1 VTKLVVYIPTY
12 NRVENLKTC
21 VSSIA
26 PQIQDGVQVYVS
38 NNAST
43 DGTTEYLDGLDYPW
57 LTVYHQ
63 PKNLGGAYNQL
74 SAWFIPVE
82 TEYVWVIGDDDYLL
96 PNALKTLL
104 DAIQK
109 HPVDFI
115 FCNTQAYPNTEES
128 RVMQMWRDGKLP
140 RGTIKGKYSNTIEC
154 SFADLVDPRVADSLL
169 LEIMCL
175 CVRKKAIRQDLS
187 YTPDEMQLQ
196 DSDGRNLDKSKIGDF
211 RHAGRYYTAVT
222 APILDSFTNRTTGLY
237 LHPPLTFNFWGG
249 GNGWQKDYDL
259 VFPVAILYMIEMYY
273 EKQIID
279 REKYL
284 WLLDYYFK
292 LMSASLKRQMEG
304 TSTAVPFSND
314 ILRQIQT
321 SFDTLNAE
329 IESRQRQ
336 GLAQGLHKR

>member
-1 VTKLVVYIPTY
+1 MTRLVVYIPTY
-12 NRVENLKTC
+12 NRLESLKTC
-21 VSSIA
+21 LSSIA
-26 PQIQDGVQVYVS
+26 SQIQDGVQVYVS

-57 LTVYHQ
+57 ITVYHQ

-74 SAWFIPVE
+74 SGWFVPVE
-82 TEYVWVIGDDDYLL
+82 TDYIWVIGDDDYLL
-96 PNALKTLL
+96 PNALETLL
-104 DAIQK
+104 DAIEK

-115 FCNTQAYPNTEES
+115 FCNTQAYPVTEED
-128 RVMQMWRDGKLP
+128 RVMQMWRDGRLP
-140 RGTIKGKYSNTIEC
+140 KGTTKGKYSNSLEC

-175 CVRKKAIRQDLS
+175 CVRKKAIRPTLIDDIKD
-187 YTPDEMQLQ
+187 TH
-196 DSDGRNLDKSKIGDF
+196 NNTF
-211 RHAGRYYTAVT
+211 RSAGRFFTGIT
-222 APILDSFTNRTTGLY
+222 APLLESFDDRTTALY
-237 LHPPLTFNFWGG
+237 LHPPLTFNLWGG
-249 GNGWQKDYDL
+249 GNGWAHDYDF

-279 REKYL
+279 RERYL

-304 TSTAVPFSND
+304 TSTAIPFSDD

-329 IESRQRQ
+329 IESRQR
-336 GLAQGLHKR
+336 

>member
-1 VTKLVVYIPTY
+1 MTKLVVYIPTY
-12 NRVENLKTC
+12 NRVESLKTC
-21 VSSIA
+21 ISIIA
-26 PQIQDGVQVYVS
+26 SQIQDGVQVYVS

-63 PKNLGGAYNQL
+63 PKNLGGAYNQV
-74 SAWFIPVE
+74 SAWFIPTE
-82 TEYVWVIGDDDYLL
+82 TEYIWVIGDDDYLL

-115 FCNTQAYPNTEES
+115 FCNTQAYPTTDEA
-128 RVMQMWRDGKLP
+128 RVLQMWRDGKLP
-140 RGTIKGKYSNTIEC
+140 RGTIKGKYPETVAC
-154 SFADLVDPRVADSLL
+154 SFADLIDPRVADSLL

-175 CVRKKAIRQDLS
+175 CARKDAIRPVLID
-187 YTPDEMQLQ
+187 
-196 DSDGRNLDKSKIGDF
+196 NLKGMPNGTF
-211 RHAGRYYTAVT
+211 REAGRFYTGVT
-222 APILDSFTNRTTGLY
+222 APILESFDSSTTALY
-237 LHPPLTFNFWGG
+237 LHPPLTFNFWCG
-249 GNGWQKDYDL
+249 GNGWAHDYDFI
-259 VFPVAILYMIEMYY
+259 FPVAILYMIEMYY

>member
-1 VTKLVVYIPTY
+1 MTLLVVYIPTY
-12 NRVENLKTC
+12 NRLESLKTC
-21 VSSIA
+21 LSSIA
-26 PQIQDGVQVYVS
+26 PQIQDGVLVYVS

-43 DGTTEYLDGLDYPW
+43 DGTTEYLNGLDYPW
-57 LTVYHQ
+57 LTVHHQ
-63 PKNLGGAYNQL
+63 PENFDGAYNQA
-74 SAWFIPVE
+74 SAWYIPVE

-96 PNALKTLL
+96 PKALETLL
-104 DAIQK
+104 EAIRK

-115 FCNTQAYPNTEES
+115 FCNTQAYPATEES

-140 RGTIKGKYSNTIEC
+140 RGTVKGKYSETIEC

-175 CVRKKAIRQDLS
+175 CARKNAIRPVLIDTLKGL
-187 YTPDEMQLQ
+187 PKA
-196 DSDGRNLDKSKIGDF
+196 NF
-211 RHAGRYYTAVT
+211 RDAGRFYTAVT
-222 APILDSFTNRTTGLY
+222 APLLESFDNDTTALY

-249 GNGWQKDYDL
+249 GNGWAHNYDF

-304 TSTAVPFSND
+304 TSTAAPFGDD
-314 ILRQIQT
+314 IIGQIQT
-321 SFDTLNAE
+321 SFQILNAE
-329 IESRQRQ
+329 IQSRQNKQ
-336 GLAQGLHKR
+336 